1 MFFRQRYQFF
11 DKNGNFISKP
21 FLDIAQKARK
31 SLGKKKT
38 GTDVASVLNL
48 EINIGV
54 LPKKEVW
61 LFINKLG
68 SFLNSGVDLKSA
80 VALLYK
86 QTKKGRLRLILATL
100 RTNLEYGLSLSETL
114 RQYSKDFEPLVI
126 ALVEIGEKTGS
137 LPKILIEL
145 DKKLLETIEL
155 KRRIKSAMI
164 YPAILVLLTIVM
176 IIFMMTFIIP
186 RISETFIKAGVDLPK
201 LTQIVIGVSDFIRN
215 HYIILAASVLG
226 IYLLGNIFA
235 RTRIGRDILDA
246 ILLKLPVFGFI
257 VRMGNI
263 ITFIN
268 SLSLLLDSGI
278 LMLEALETTINT
290 VGNIHF
296 KRDIARIKNEVETG
310 IKLSTAMGLTVSNRD
325 SAFSNPY
332 FPEELVHMTLVGEE
346 TGTIGKTIER
356 VGQNYSKELK
366 AYIGNL
372 MAALEPFILVF
383 VGSLVGVILIAI
395 MLPFFNMGKVIQKSG

>member
-1 MFFRQRYQFF
+1 
-11 DKNGNFISKP
+11 
-21 FLDIAQKARK
+21 
-31 SLGKKKT
+31 
-38 GTDVASVLNL
+38 L

-86 QTKKGRLRLILATL
+86 QTKKGRLRLILAAL

-164 YPAILVLLTIVM
+164 YPAILILLTIVM
-176 IIFMMTFIIP
+176 IVFMMTFIIP

-215 HYIILAASVLG
+215 HYIILAGSVFG
-226 IYLLGNIFA
+226 IYFLGNVFA
-235 RTRIGRDILDA
+235 RTRIGRDVLDA